1 MEQIGNREKWTGI
14 IASIIYVALIVMT
27 GFLLWSRGIES
38 IPAMYVINV
47 SIDIFAMLTGFV
59 LSICCLIDVQ
69 KSGTNIKYIMYLI
82 NITFLGILTDAG
94 AWLVDGIADLR
105 WLNILDNT
113 LYYIYAPISACFF
126 WMYVTS
132 IIRLSTPLERK
143 IDKFIQ
149 YGMTVPVALR
159 IINLFT
165 GIYFTVGTDGVYS
178 RAPLYPLSKLYY
190 ALVLAAIAFVVIKER
205 KQLAA
210 YQIVAAILYILAP
223 LAVAI
228 FTVFVYGLS
237 ISAAATMLVLL
248 LMYCVHNVSQGRE
261 KAAAD
266 RDLMVAAAIQEN
278 ILPRTFPYLPERRE
292 FDIYATM
299 TPAKEVGGD
308 FYDFFMTDDDHLAFL
323 IADVSGK
330 GMPAALFMMVARTLI
345 KNQAL
350 SASDKNTPC
359 DILYA
364 VNNQLCEG
372 NSMEYFVTAWLG
384 ILELSSGKLVYASAG
399 HEYPAASLSG
409 GDFVIYKK
417 KNAPPLGTMENLKFR
432 GGEITLSAGD
442 TVYIYTDGV
451 TDAMNAK
458 KELFGLDR
466 MLDTL
471 NANVNAD
478 LKTIDDSIRGSIQ
491 DFVKDAPQFDDITM
505 LSIRYNGNNG
515 AKKNQI

>member
-1 MEQIGNREKWTGI
+1 MWARTLQHSYAPKLILFLL
-14 IASIIYVALIVMT
+14 VALICVEIAK
-27 GFLLWSRGIES
+27 RG
-38 IPAMYVINV
+38 
-47 SIDIFAMLTGFV
+47 
-59 LSICCLIDVQ
+59 
-69 KSGTNIKYIMYLI
+69 
-82 NITFLGILTDAG
+82 
-94 AWLVDGIADLR
+94 
-105 WLNILDNT
+105 
-113 LYYIYAPISACFF
+113 
-126 WMYVTS
+126 
-132 IIRLSTPLERK
+132 
-143 IDKFIQ
+143 
-149 YGMTVPVALR
+149 R
-159 IINLFT
+159 I
-165 GIYFTVGTDGVYS
+165 
-178 RAPLYPLSKLYY
+178 
-190 ALVLAAIAFVVIKER
+190 
-205 KQLAA
+205 
-210 YQIVAAILYILAP
+210 
-223 LAVAI
+223 AI
-228 FTVFVYGLS
+228 FDQKAETQKTERLATELS
-237 ISAAATMLVLL
+237 LA
-248 LMYCVHNVSQGRE
+248 SQ
-261 KAAAD
+261 
-266 RDLMVAAAIQEN
+266 IQNN
-278 ILPRTFPYLPERRE
+278 ILPNIFPVFPERKE
-292 FDIYATM
+292 FELFASM
-299 TPAKEVGGD
+299 TTAKEVGGD
-308 FYDFFMTDDDHLAFL
+308 FYDFFMIDDDHIALVM
-323 IADVSGK
+323 ADVSGK
-330 GMPAALFMMVARTLI
+330 GIGAALFMMVARTLI

-478 LKTIDDSIRGSIQ
+478 LKTIDDSIRGRIQ
-491 DFVKDAPQFDDITM
+491 DFVKDTPQFDDITM